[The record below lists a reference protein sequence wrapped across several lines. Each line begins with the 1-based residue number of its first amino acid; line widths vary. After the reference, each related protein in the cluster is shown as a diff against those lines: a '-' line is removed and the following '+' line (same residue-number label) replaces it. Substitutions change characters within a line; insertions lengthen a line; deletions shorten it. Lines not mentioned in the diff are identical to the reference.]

1 MNIINFQR
9 KKMVQM
15 DNLINKIINQYG
27 YGQLIIFQNDT
38 K

>member
-15 DNLINKIINQYG
+15 DNLINKIINLYG